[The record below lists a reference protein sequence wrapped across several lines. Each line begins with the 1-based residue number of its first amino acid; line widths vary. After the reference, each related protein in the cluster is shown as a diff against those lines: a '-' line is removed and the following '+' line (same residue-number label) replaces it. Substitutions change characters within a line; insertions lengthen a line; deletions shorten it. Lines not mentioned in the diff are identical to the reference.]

1 MAPEAF
7 AGTAADSAHE
17 VDLLR
22 VLDLPEREPVDV
34 AGNRPLLLDDLDAV
48 WLLAG
53 GKVDLF
59 AVELGPGNLDGARRH
74 LRRLERG
81 DALLGVD
88 LGPAASAL
96 RLEARGTPGTRV
108 L

>member
-1 MAPEAF
+1 MAPDTF

-22 VLDLPEREPVDV
+22 VLDLPEHALLDV
-34 AGNRPLLLDDLDAV
+34 AGNRPLLLDDPDAV
-48 WLLAG
+48 WLVAG

-59 AVELGPGNLDGARRH
+59 AVELAGAQLDGARRH
-74 LRRLERG
+74 LCRVERG
-81 DALLGVD
+81 DALFGVD

>member
-1 MAPEAF
+1 MAPEML
-7 AGTAADSAHE
+7 AGTATDPAHE

-22 VLDLPEREPVDV
+22 VLDLLERDLLEV
-34 AGNRPLLLDDLDAV
+34 AGNRPLLLDDPDAV
-48 WLLAG
+48 WLVAG